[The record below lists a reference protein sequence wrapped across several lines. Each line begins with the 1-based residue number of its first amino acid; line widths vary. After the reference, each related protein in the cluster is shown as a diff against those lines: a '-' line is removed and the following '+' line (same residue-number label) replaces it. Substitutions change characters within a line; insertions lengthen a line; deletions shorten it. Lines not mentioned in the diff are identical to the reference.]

1 MEKKLLYLRVKEEIE
16 RSINEGELKPG
27 DKLPSEPELAKKY
40 EVSRPTLREALKMLQ
55 REKVLISKNGVG
67 TYVNNRPD
75 FIINPLSKLQSVG
88 QMIKNEG
95 YIESE
100 LDIKIYTREPEEDW
114 RKQLQIDEDE
124 KVVILERSRTANGK
138 KVAFYYN
145 IFPQSLVAGHFEGEF
160 SGAIFDFLKSKMGIN
175 IAYAITE
182 ICALSSSEEMDQN
195 AVKVLGNEILLLKQ
209 LHFDEEDRPVFY
221 SLDYLKN
228 SVFKFFIKRE

>member
-16 RSINEGELKPG
+16 KSISKGELQPG
-27 DKLPSEPELAKKY
+27 EKLPSEPELAKKF

-67 TYVNNRPD
+67 TYVNNRSD
-75 FIINPLSKLQSVG
+75 FIINPLSRLQSVG

-95 YIESE
+95 YTESE
-100 LDIKIYTREPEEDW
+100 LDIKIYTREPEDDW
-114 RKQLQIDEDE
+114 KKQLQIDE
-124 KVVILERSRTANGK
+124 KVVILERSRTADGK

-160 SGAIFDFLKSKMGIN
+160 SGAIFDFLKGKMGIN

-182 ICALSSSEEMDQN
+182 ICALNSTKEMDQN
-195 AVKVLGNEILLLKQ
+195 AVNVLGNEEILLLKQ
-209 LHFDEEDRPVFY
+209 LHFDEDDRPIFY

-228 SVFKFFIKRE
+228 SVFKLFIKRE

>member
-1 MEKKLLYLRVKEEIE
+1 LEKKLLYLRVKEEIE